1 MKYEKTNTQF
11 TVKFCVS
18 CNHAWEQDVN
28 KTIIHL
34 DFPSYGLQRKTC
46 PHCVKKQQKMEDFM
60 DELENVEF
68 DNRRDT
74 L

>member
-1 MKYEKTNTQF
+1 MRHKENNTQF

-18 CNHAWEQDVN
+18 CNYAWEKDVG
-28 KTIIHL
+28 KIIMHL

-46 PHCVKKQQKMEDFM
+46 PHCVKKQRKIESFM

>member
-1 MKYEKTNTQF
+1 MRHQENNTQF
-11 TVKFCVS
+11 TVKLCVG
-18 CNHAWEQDVN
+18 CNHAWEKDTN

-46 PHCVKKQQKMEDFM
+46 DNCAKREQQIKSFM

>member
-34 DFPSYGLQRKTC
+34 GFPKYALRKKTC
-46 PHCVKKQQKMEDFM
+46 DICAEKEQKIKSFM

-68 DNRRDT
+68 DNRMDT